1 MFISVLSANSMD
13 WTDFM
18 FLCLLMQAAVD
29 TFDGIIDT
37 VSALHPVMP
46 LINLLKPDGKLVLL
60 GSKTIESPVAI
71 GGKHFI
77 PFHYVIL

>member
-1 MFISVLSANSMD
+1 MFISILSGNSMD

-60 GSKTIESPVAI
+60 G
-71 GGKHFI
+71 
-77 PFHYVIL
+77 

>member
-1 MFISVLSANSMD
+1 MD

-60 GSKTIESPVAI
+60 G
-71 GGKHFI
+71 
-77 PFHYVIL
+77 